1 MTKCTELTVLS
12 VGGTNLGAVILG
24 LALLTSLELG
34 VVISTFGT
42 FVFLALDLVRLVLCL
57 VVGFVVRL
65 ANLFAVLFLFEDDRC
80 LSALDE
86 GLEYAVGIVDF
97 DFTVRSHKAEAF
109 ISCLRCRSQC
119 SRDLVYIGL
128 IAA

>member
-57 VVGFVVRL
+57 VVGLVVRL
-65 ANLFAVLFLFEDDRC
+65 ADLFAVFFFFEGDLR
-80 LSALDE
+80 LGAIDE
-86 GLEYAVGIVDF
+86 GLESARGLVDVDLAVDF
-97 DFTVRSHKAEAF
+97 RNIRDIRNIRNNRNIRSSILSH
-109 ISCLRCRSQC
+109 S
-119 SRDLVYIGL
+119 
-128 IAA
+128 